1 MKGRR
6 KSKSKSK
13 SSILFILSITL
24 IISLAAIC
32 FAGLKI
38 GGYEVKSFYNSITKG
53 LDLQGGV
60 SVLMEIQEEDVSSDV
75 RQRTKQLLELRVN
88 NIGVAETVVTEEGE
102 KRIRIEIPGSYDSN
116 EIVEGLSKTGNLE
129 FKDEDGNVV
138 LTGKDVKD
146 ATAILDD
153 TYQPVV
159 SLELNEE
166 GQTKFAEVTA
176 NNIGKTISIYM
187 DDEVVSSPVV
197 QTAITNGKAVING
210 MSSMDEATS
219 LAGVI
224 SSGALPVSIKAVSI
238 TNVGAQLG
246 SEALPNA
253 VKAGAVGIG
262 IIFLFMIIYYRIPG
276 VFASIAL
283 TFYITL
289 VLLVFTEMKVALTL
303 PGIAALLL
311 TVGMAVDANIL
322 IFERIKEELS
332 RGISI
337 KSAVKA
343 GFENAMSSIVDS
355 NSTTLIVAL
364 ILYFIGSGS
373 VKGFAVTL
381 MIGIILSLF
390 TALIVTKILMNL
402 AVDMGI
408 LNKKWQFGNKK
419 EIKAFKIIE
428 KTKVWFALSIIV
440 ILVGAGFTVSKGLNF
455 GIDFQGGTKMVV
467 ELGEGFNKPEA
478 DEIVKALVP
487 DAVTNE
493 AADTQYEIKAKDLDS
508 AKVTEVFKALQ
519 DKYNLEDEDL
529 ISQDEIGASVGKE
542 LTRNSI
548 VALLVACLAM
558 LVYIAIRFKMNY
570 GIAAL
575 VALVHDVLITISV
588 FAIFNIPVNTP
599 FIAAVLTI
607 VGYSINDTI
616 VIFDRIREN
625 SKNMRGATAKD
636 IANKSLTQTMSRS
649 INTTLTTLITITA
662 VNIFV
667 PTVRE
672 FSFPLIIGIAA
683 GAYSSIFIAAPVW
696 ILLKNKED
704 KKFNKK
710 LV

>member
-1 MKGRR
+1 MKG

-13 SSILFILSITL
+13 SSILFVISVVAIIL
-24 IISLAAIC
+24 LAFVGFKGIKI
-32 FAGLKI
+32 AGW
-38 GGYEVKSFYNSITKG
+38 EVKSFNNAITKG

-60 SVLMEIQEEDVSSDV
+60 SVLMEIQEDDVSSDV

-88 NIGVAETVVTEEGE
+88 KIGVAETVVTEEGE
-102 KRIRIEIPGSYDSN
+102 KRIRIDIPGAYDSN
-116 EIVEGLSKTGNLE
+116 EIVDGLSKTGNLE
-129 FKDEDGNVV
+129 FKDADGNVV

-153 TYQPVV
+153 TSRPVV
-159 SLELNEE
+159 SLELNAD
-166 GQTKFAEVTA
+166 GQEKFAEVTA

-197 QTAITNGKAVING
+197 QNTITNGKAVING
-210 MSSMDEATS
+210 MSSMDEATK

-238 TNVGAQLG
+238 NNVGAQLG

-253 VKAGAVGIG
+253 VKAGVIGIG
-262 IIFLFMIIYYRIPG
+262 IIFL
-276 VFASIAL
+276 
-283 TFYITL
+283 YITL
-289 VLLVFTEMKVALTL
+289 VLLVFTELKVALTL

-311 TVGMAVDANIL
+311 TIGMAVDANIL
-322 IFERIKEELS
+322 IFERIKEELKN
-332 RGISI
+332 GISV

-355 NSTTLIVAL
+355 NSTTFIAAL

-381 MIGIILSLF
+381 MIGIVLSLF
-390 TALIVTKILMNL
+390 TALIVTKTLMNL
-402 AVDMGI
+402 SIDMG
-408 LNKKWQFGNKK
+408 LLKKKWQFGNKK
-419 EIKAFKIIE
+419 ERKPFNIVQ
-428 KTKVWFALSIIV
+428 KTKIWFVLSS
-440 ILVGAGFTVSKGLNF
+440 ILILIGLGFTVSRGLNF

-467 ELGEGFNKPEA
+467 NLGEGFNKVEA

-508 AKVTEVFKALQ
+508 SKVSEVFKALQ
-519 DKYNLEDEDL
+519 DKYNLEDDDL
-529 ISQDEIGASVGKE
+529 LSQDEIGASVGKE

-548 VALLVACLAM
+548 IALVIACLAM

-570 GIAAL
+570 GIAAII
-575 VALVHDVLITISV
+575 ALVHDLLITVSV

-599 FIAAVLTI
+599 FIAAILTI

-625 SKNMRGATAKD
+625 SKNMRRASSTE

-683 GAYSSIFIAAPVW
+683 GAYSSIFIAAPTWV
-696 ILLKNKED
+696 LLRNRED
-704 KKFNKK
+704 KKS
-710 LV
+710 V

>member
-1 MKGRR
+1 MKG

-13 SSILFILSITL
+13 SSILFVISVVAIIL
-24 IISLAAIC
+24 LAFIG
-32 FAGLKI
+32 FKGIKIAGW
-38 GGYEVKSFYNSITKG
+38 EVKSFNNAITKG

-60 SVLMEIQEEDVSSDV
+60 SVLMEIQEDDVSSDV

-88 NIGVAETVVTEEGE
+88 KIGVAETVVTEEGE
-102 KRIRIEIPGSYDSN
+102 KRIRIDIPGAYDSN
-116 EIVEGLSKTGNLE
+116 EIVDGLSKTGNLE
-129 FKDEDGNVV
+129 FKDADGNVV

-153 TYQPVV
+153 TSRPVV
-159 SLELNEE
+159 SLELNAD
-166 GQTKFAEVTA
+166 GQEKFAEVTA

-197 QTAITNGKAVING
+197 QNTITNGKAVING
-210 MSSMDEATS
+210 MSSMDEATK

-238 TNVGAQLG
+238 NNVGAQLG

-253 VKAGAVGIG
+253 VKAGVIGIV
-262 IIFLFMIIYYRIPG
+262 IIFLFAIIYYRIPG
-276 VFASIAL
+276 IFASIAL
-283 TFYITL
+283 TLYITL
-289 VLLVFTEMKVALTL
+289 VLLVFTELKVALTL

-311 TVGMAVDANIL
+311 TIGMAVDANIL
-322 IFERIKEELS
+322 IFERIKEELKN
-332 RGISI
+332 GISV

-355 NSTTLIVAL
+355 NSTTFIAAL

-381 MIGIILSLF
+381 MIGIVLSLF
-390 TALIVTKILMNL
+390 TALIVTKTLMNL
-402 AVDMGI
+402 SIDMG
-408 LNKKWQFGNKK
+408 LLKKKWQFGNKK
-419 EIKAFKIIE
+419 ERKPFNIVQ
-428 KTKVWFALSIIV
+428 KTKIWFVLSS
-440 ILVGAGFTVSKGLNF
+440 ILILIGLGFTVSRGLNF

-467 ELGEGFNKPEA
+467 NLGEGFNKVEA

-493 AADTQYEIKAKDLDS
+493 AADTQYEIKAKELDS
-508 AKVTEVFKALQ
+508 SKVSEVFKALQ
-519 DKYNLEDEDL
+519 DKYNLEDDDL
-529 ISQDEIGASVGKE
+529 LSQDEIGASVGKE

-548 VALLVACLAM
+548 IALVIACLAM
-558 LVYIAIRFKMNY
+558 LVYIAIRFKMDY
-570 GIAAL
+570 GIAAII
-575 VALVHDVLITISV
+575 ALVHDLLITVSV

-599 FIAAVLTI
+599 FIAAILTI

-625 SKNMRGATAKD
+625 SKNMRRASSTE

-683 GAYSSIFIAAPVW
+683 GAYSSIFIAAPTWV
-696 ILLKNKED
+696 LLRNRED
-704 KKFNKK
+704 KKS
-710 LV
+710 V

>member
-1 MKGRR
+1 MKG

-13 SSILFILSITL
+13 SSVLFVLSVVVIIL
-24 IISLAAIC
+24 LALVGFKGVEI
-32 FAGLKI
+32 AGW
-38 GGYEVKSFYNSITKG
+38 EVKSFNNAITKG

-88 NIGVAETVVTEEGE
+88 SLGVAETVVTEEGE
-102 KRIRIEIPGSYDSN
+102 KRIRIDVPGAYDSN
-116 EIVEGLSKTGNLE
+116 EIVDGLSKTGNLE
-129 FKDEDGNVV
+129 FKDSDGNVV
-138 LTGKDVKD
+138 LTGKDVKE

-153 TYQPVV
+153 TSMPVV
-159 SLELNEE
+159 SLELNSD
-166 GQTKFAEVTA
+166 GQEKFAEVTA
-176 NNIGKTISIYM
+176 NNIGKSISIYM

-197 QTAITNGKAVING
+197 QSAITNGKAVING
-210 MSSMDEATS
+210 MSSMEEATK
-219 LAGVI
+219 LAGII

-253 VKAGAVGIG
+253 MKAGAIGIG
-262 IIFLFMIIYYRIPG
+262 IIFLFMIIYYRVPG
-276 VFASIAL
+276 TFASIAL
-283 TFYITL
+283 TLYITL
-289 VLLVFTEMKVALTL
+289 VLLVFVEMKVALTL

-311 TVGMAVDANIL
+311 TIGMAVDANVL
-322 IFERIKEELS
+322 IFERIKEELNN
-332 RGISI
+332 GISV

-355 NSTTLIVAL
+355 NSTTFIAAL

-381 MIGIILSLF
+381 MIGILLSLF
-390 TALIVTKILMNL
+390 TALIVTKTLMNL
-402 AVDMGI
+402 SIDMG
-408 LNKKWQFGNKK
+408 LLKKKWQFGNKK
-419 EIKAFKIIE
+419 EIKSFKVIE
-428 KTKVWFALSIIV
+428 KTKIWFVLSLIVIIV
-440 ILVGAGFTVSKGLNF
+440 GLGFTVSKGLNF
-455 GIDFQGGTKMVV
+455 GIDFLGGTKMVV

-493 AADTQYEIKAKDLDS
+493 AADTQYEIKSRDLDS
-508 AKVTEVFKALQ
+508 SKVSEVFKALQ
-519 DKYNLEDEDL
+519 DKYNLEDEAL
-529 ISQDEIGASVGKE
+529 LSQDEIGASVGKE

-548 VALLVACLAM
+548 IALLVACLAM
-558 LVYIAIRFKMNY
+558 LVYIVIRFKMDY
-570 GIAAL
+570 GIAAI
-575 VALVHDVLITISV
+575 VALVHDILITISV

-599 FIAAVLTI
+599 FIAAILTI

-625 SKNMRGATAKD
+625 SKNMRRASATE
-636 IANKSLTQTMSRS
+636 IANKSITQTMSRS

-683 GAYSSIFIAAPVW
+683 GAYSSIFIASPVW
-696 ILLKNKED
+696 VLLRHREE
-704 KKFNKK
+704 KKSNKK